1 MSRRT
6 NKFVI
11 RTRAQLEAITSPV
24 RQEIL
29 DGVQA
34 LGPSPIAAVAALLG
48 RPADALYYHV
58 RTLERLGLLVRAG
71 SRRNGRRDEAIYDVP
86 ERPLQIR
93 YEPGDAANRAGA
105 TRAVAAAVRLT
116 QRDFA
121 RALAS
126 GEFVGEGPRRNAWGG
141 RVKVWLTPAQLAELN
156 RLIERISR
164 ISGRAE
170 RPKGSRLHS
179 FAWILAPV
187 REAPTRR
194 TRKEKR

>member
-1 MSRRT
+1 MSRRKD
-6 NKFVI
+6 NFVI
-11 RTRAQLEAITSPV
+11 RTRAHLAAIASPV

-34 LGPSPIAAVAALLG
+34 LGPSSISEVAALLG

-58 RTLERLGLLVRAG
+58 RALERLGLVVRTG
-71 SRRNGRRDEAIYDVP
+71 VRRNGRRDEAIFDVP
-86 ERPLQIR
+86 ARPLRIQ
-93 YEPGDAANRAGA
+93 YEQSDAANRAGA

-121 RALAS
+121 RALES
-126 GEFVGEGPRRNAWGG
+126 GEFVGEGARRNAWGG
-141 RVKVWLTPAQLAELN
+141 RVKVWLTPAQLGELN

-179 FAWILAPV
+179 FAWLLAPV

-194 TRKEKR
+194 TRKENR